1 MFGSDPGFHSLR
13 SLHPGLY
20 RFVAVGDGGRVNAS
34 LLATGGKGKYVAVGN
49 GGEGKYV
56 GLGGGADSLRITG
69 LAAGFVRPLLRPRGR
84 DAHGSSQAI

>member
-1 MFGSDPGFHSLR
+1 MPLAAGRQGKC
-13 SLHPGLY
+13 
-20 RFVAVGDGGRVNAS
+20 VAVGGGQ
-34 LLATGGKGKYVAVGN
+34 GKYVAVGN

-69 LAAGFVRPLLRPRGR
+69 LAAGFVRPHMRPRGW